1 MPTDKRQRQRDNS
14 RARQEAIRAAQK
26 QSARR
31 RQIFKTVLA
40 IAAIVGVLFLGGLI
54 GGGGSGDDEPAAS
67 KDTTS
72 TTVASPSTKP
82 GKTPCPPDEGTAER
96 KVTFDGRPKD
106 CLEDGKE
113 YTATVETDAG
123 TFKVELD
130 RKNAPKTTNNFVF
143 LARHHFYDG
152 VSYHRVIPGFMIQGG
167 DPEGTGSGGPGYKF
181 NDEIPEGHKYT
192 VGEIV
197 MANSGA
203 NTQGSLFFIVIG
215 PQGEGLPPN
224 YSPFGK
230 VVEGLDVVKKIE
242 ADGNADPQSNGV
254 PPKVLHKMIKVTITE
269 S

>member
-1 MPTDKRQRQRDNS
+1 MPTDKRQRQRENS

-31 RQIFKTVLA
+31 RQIFRTVLA

-54 GGGGSGDDEPAAS
+54 GGGDDEPVAS
-67 KDTTS
+67 KDATTT
-72 TTVASPSTKP
+72 TTVAVPSVKP
-82 GKTPCPPDEGTAER
+82 GTTPCPPDEGTPER
-96 KVTFDGRPKD
+96 KVEFDGPPKN
-106 CLEDGKE
+106 CLEKDKT

-130 RKNAPKTTNNFVF
+130 SKNAPKTVNNFVF

-152 VSYHRVIPGFMIQGG
+152 VVYHRVIPGFMIQGG

-181 NDEIPEGHKYT
+181 NDEIPEGHKYE
-192 VGEIV
+192 VGQIV
-197 MANSGA
+197 MANSGP
-203 NTQGSLFFIVIG
+203 NTQGSQFFVVTG
-215 PQGEGLPPN
+215 PQGEGLPPS

-230 VVEGLDVVKKIE
+230 VVDGLDVVKKIE

-254 PPKVLHKMIKVTITE
+254 PPKVLHKMLKVTITE